1 MQKRIDKT
9 IVAFEQLGHVTIEF
23 IEETGRIMQ
32 LALTTVAWIFSGK
45 VNLRLVLDQ
54 MVKVGVDSLPI
65 ALTSAAFVGMVFAV
79 QIATEFVKFG
89 ASKYVGGVM
98 GIAVARELAPAL
110 TGIVIS
116 SRVSAAIAAEIGTMK
131 VTEQIDA
138 LNAMGSSP
146 ISYLVIPRFIACT
159 LMLPLLTI
167 LSDIFCFIGGYVVS
181 VYLIKINAVD
191 YINSAQQMVKFNDI
205 YGGIFKSFIF
215 GMIISVIAC
224 NKGLRAQGGA
234 KGVGEATTSSV
245 VASLIALFITN
256 YFLSVLLFK

>member
-1 MQKRIDKT
+1 MIEKI
-9 IVAFEQLGHVTIEF
+9 GHEIIGFLEEF
-23 IEETGRIMQ
+23 GRTTQ
-32 LALTTVAWIFSGK
+32 LAVDAVSSIIAGK
-45 VNLRLVLDQ
+45 TNSRLVFDQ

-110 TGIVIS
+110 TGVVIS
-116 SRVSAAIAAEIGTMK
+116 SRVAAQIAAEIGTMK
-131 VTEQIDA
+131 VTQQIDA
-138 LNAMGSSP
+138 LNALGSNP
-146 ISYLVIPRFIACT
+146 IKYLVIPRFLACT

-167 LSDIFCFIGGYVVS
+167 LTDLVCFLGGYYVS
-181 VYLIKINAVD
+181 VYLININAVD
-191 YINSAQQMVKFNDI
+191 YVNSAQQMLKFNDI
-205 YGGIFKSFIF
+205 YGGIFKSLIF
-215 GMIISVIAC
+215 GMLISIVAC
-224 NKGLRAQGGA
+224 NKGLGAKGGA

-245 VASLIALFITN
+245 VASLIALFVTN

>member
-1 MQKRIDKT
+1 MEKRIEKA
-9 IVAFEQLGHVTIEF
+9 IGAMEQLGHVTIEF
-23 IEETGRIMQ
+23 IEETGRTMQ
-32 LALTTVAWIFSGK
+32 LAFNTVIWIFSGRI
-45 VNLRLVLDQ
+45 NLRLVLEQ
-54 MVKVGVDSLPI
+54 MVKIGVDSLPI

-79 QIATEFVKFG
+79 QIATEFVRFG

-116 SRVSAAIAAEIGTMK
+116 SRVAASIAAEIGTMK

-146 ISYLVIPRFIACT
+146 VSYLVIPRFIACT
-159 LMLPLLTI
+159 LMLPLLTV
-167 LSDIFCFIGGYVVS
+167 LADLLCFFGGYFVS

-191 YINSAQQMVKFNDI
+191 YINSAQQLLVFNDI

-224 NKGLRAQGGA
+224 NKGLRTQGGA
-234 KGVGEATTSSV
+234 KGVGEATTSAV
-245 VASLIALFITN
+245 VSSLIALFIAN
-256 YFLSVLLFK
+256 YFLSVMLFK